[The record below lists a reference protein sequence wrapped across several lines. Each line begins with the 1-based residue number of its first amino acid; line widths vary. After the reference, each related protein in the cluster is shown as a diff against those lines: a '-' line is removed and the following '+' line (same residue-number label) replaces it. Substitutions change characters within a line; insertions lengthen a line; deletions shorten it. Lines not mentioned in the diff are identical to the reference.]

1 MSAKNKKSGGTP
13 ASQGIPQRPAS
24 PLSPTRHSRL
34 QEKADLQNL
43 NDRLACYID
52 RVRYLETENNRLS
65 KEVQISQETVTRE
78 VSNIKSMYDHELSD
92 ARRLL
97 DETHREKAKLEIDL
111 KRVWDENEEL
121 KAGLTK
127 KSKDL
132 LIAENSVR
140 ILETRTNDLTH
151 KYNQAQGDAKKAIT
165 DAKELEKERDKLKKL
180 VDELR
185 KQLEEESLARVDV
198 ENNNQSL
205 REELSFKDQIF
216 QQQLTETR
224 TRRQVEI
231 TEIDGRLAEQ
241 YEAKMQEALQG
252 LRDQYESQMANNRQE
267 IELLYESKI
276 KNLQMAANR
285 NSGAASAALDELR
298 TNRLRIDSLTGKI
311 TELESLNA
319 SAAGR
324 IRDLEKLLEHE
335 RMCHAEDRV
344 LLEGEL
350 ARMREDMAQQMQE
363 YRELMDIKVS
373 LDLEIAAYRKLL
385 ESEEARL
392 NISQPTANTSAD
404 SSTASRSIRG
414 SSTRRTPV
422 RFSGGN
428 KRKRTLLDE
437 SSESALNDYSVTS
450 SSKGDMEVAEVCPD
464 GIFIKLHN
472 KSDKEVA
479 LGGWNVLRRC
489 GDAEISFKFHRSVKI
504 EANGTVTVWSSDS
517 GKEHEPPTNIVMKG
531 QKWLVADN
539 MVTCIINNSGEEVAT
554 SERVRMQHSN
564 SMSRHREFSYL
575 GGEDLHHQQGDP
587 TGEEKCRLM

>member
-335 RMCHAEDRV
+335 RMCHAEDRA
-344 LLEGEL
+344 LLEGDL

-504 EANGTVTVWSSDS
+504 EPNGTVTVWSSDS